1 MNYAS
6 GSLRG
11 ESIAAFSLVVDA
23 ARRWRE
29 ARDTGQP
36 VQPHLFAALA
46 RDGYG
51 VLAPVLDSLMHLY
64 ELALHRPLQ
73 TGIAHIL
80 SADEDRLLVLLFG
93 PRHEEAG
100 LPSGDASAHMLDCAL
115 ASARIMFALSSVP
128 LAEM

>member
-29 ARDTGQP
+29 ARDTGQS
-36 VQPHLFAALA
+36 VQPHLFAALV

-64 ELALHRPLQ
+64 ELALRRPLQ
-73 TGIAHIL
+73 TGNSHIL
-80 SADEDRLLVLLFG
+80 SGDEDRLLGLLFG
-93 PRHEEAG
+93 PKCREAC
-100 LPSGDASAHMLDCAL
+100 LPADDGAGHMLDCAL

-128 LAEM
+128 VAGI